1 MNLLKS
7 FNTNSY
13 TEKPLRKSLKPHS
26 NQTVPAIGMRTTV
39 SDKTFLVAKP
49 PSKLVVEGYNERE
62 SSDQELPHSTM
73 IRKPSFIT
81 TTPKKKQLTRRIRDA
96 IVKSIQNFS
105 RKNRTNSVLT
115 TNKRPVI
122 QPNPLVREF
131 MTNPTSQNI
140 RTFLDK
146 ICPNTG
152 QCISFGVETD
162 KIRLYFNNF
171 DFALSITKER
181 KIIGSP
187 SVNGFIIEIP
197 FIKDDYKLY
206 SILKSA
212 KKENADNLYYEAFVG
227 IFINKKNDIFPCF
240 LETYGSYFWPEEQKS
255 KYSKLSKGDLSINLQ
270 SMKRN
275 PLNYDYFL
283 QSENM
288 VNSYYNSKFY
298 AVLIQHIHNASTL
311 KQYFTNYKRIESF
324 FSYHLVQFLYQIYC
338 PLAMMSNEFTHYD
351 LHMGN
356 VMLYT
361 VGETLPQKFV
371 VVSKS
376 KGFSALERLHLKK
389 EILDI
394 KNNKQ
399 YITMKYYYPNGE
411 VIEFNTFNIA
421 KILDYGRSFFYD
433 KMPVYEKAPKKWVE
447 SSKYNS
453 NHFYQLLKT
462 NVLNNLEHQYNTSY
476 KYLADEESPGDHF
489 YISSNKRN
497 KSHDLRLCDIIR
509 KTPDKYRGDT
519 SAYLRHILDIVVFE
533 DAVEKQIMQQE
544 FPYHNFDAE
553 LWYGTPEKDGIH
565 FDGLNNTNSKIKNV
579 EDMHLALK
587 DLITNIPYF
596 KQMSDDLF
604 KSSTKIGEI
613 HIWVDG
619 SKSLRYVK

>member
-26 NQTVPAIGMRTTV
+26 NQTVSAIGMRTSV

-49 PSKLVVEGYNERE
+49 PSKLVVEGYKERE

-96 IVKSIQNFS
+96 IVKSIQNYT
-105 RKNRTNSVLT
+105 RTNRTESVLT

-131 MTNPTSQNI
+131 MTNPTSHNI

-162 KIRLYFNNF
+162 KIRQYFNNF

-181 KIIGSP
+181 KLIGSP
-187 SVNGFIIEIP
+187 SANGFIIEIP

-212 KKENADNLYYEAFVG
+212 KKQNADNLYYEAFVG

-240 LETYGSYFWPEEQKS
+240 LETYGSYFWPKTQRS
-255 KYSKLSKGDLSINLQ
+255 KYTKLSKGDLNINLQ
-270 SMKRN
+270 LMRRN

-311 KQYFTNYKRIESF
+311 ERYVSIYNRRESF

-361 VGETLPQKFV
+361 VGETLPLNQA
-371 VVSKS
+371 SR
-376 KGFSALERLHLKK
+376 GFSTFD
-389 EILDI
+389 DI
-394 KNNKQ
+394 ENNKQ
-399 YITMKYYYPNGE
+399 YVTMKYYYPNGE

-462 NVLNNLEHQYNTSY
+462 NVLNNLEHEYNTSY
-476 KYLADEESPGDHF
+476 QYLEDEESPGDNY

-509 KTPDKYRGDT
+509 KKPDKYKGET
-519 SAYLRHILDIVVFE
+519 SVYLRHILDIVVFE
-533 DAVEKQIMQQE
+533 DAVEKQRIQQE
-544 FPYHNFDAE
+544 SPYHDFDAE

-565 FDGLNNTNSKIKNV
+565 FDGLKNRNSKIKNV

-619 SKSLRYVK
+619 SKSLRYIK